1 MRVVKECLFSYNGKT
16 MVRFAVCAIGSEIL
30 DGIVEERNSRRIA
43 DFLSAYGCNFFEKVE
58 VRDDIDS
65 IVAVFELLSG
75 FVDLIVTTGGLG
87 PTEDDLTRE
96 AIAKFYGIPLRFDE
110 SLWNVIVGKIR
121 ERGREPKESHRRMA
135 YVPEGAILIDN
146 PWGLACGIVVK
157 GKPILVALPG
167 VPRELEAM
175 LEKVPMI
182 LGFERTDYLVKTVK
196 IIGMRESEVNEI
208 ARDILKPFAIK
219 WGTVIKEPEVWIR
232 LEGKG
237 GIIRV
242 VTDTLRKAFGIN
254 LYGEDGDTIEAVVGR
269 LLVENGLSI
278 ATCESATGGLVA
290 SLITDVSGSSNYFKG
305 SIVAYTEEAKIKV
318 AGVPESIIEKYTVYS
333 HEVARLMAKRVRE
346 IFGADIGVS
355 TTGIAGPTGGDDLNP
370 VGRIYIGLSTAHSLD
385 SYSFDFHYDRVK
397 NKVAFAKTA
406 LDIVRRG
413 IIAKGICGD

>member
-1 MRVVKECLFSYNGKT
+1 MI
-16 MVRFAVCAIGSEIL
+16 RFAVCAIGSEIL

-65 IVAVFELLSG
+65 IVAVFELLAG

-110 SLWNVIVGKIR
+110 SLWDVIVRKIR
-121 ERGREPKESHRRMA
+121 ERGREPKESHKRMA

-157 GKPILVALPG
+157 RKPILVALPG

-175 LEKVPMI
+175 LEKIPMI
-182 LGFERTDYLVKTVK
+182 LDFKKSDYLVKTIK

-208 ARDILKPFAIK
+208 ARDILKPFAVK

-232 LEGKG
+232 LEGEG
-237 GIIRV
+237 SIVRV
-242 VTDTLRKAFGIN
+242 ITDTLKKAFGIN
-254 LYGEDGDTIEAVVGR
+254 LYGEDGDTIEAILGR
-269 LLVENGLSI
+269 LLLEGGFTI

-290 SLITDVSGSSNYFKG
+290 NLITDVSGSSNYFKG
-305 SIVAYTEEAKIKV
+305 SIVAYTEEAKVKV
-318 AGVPESIIEKYTVYS
+318 VGIPRDIIEEHTVYS
-333 HEVARLMAKRVRE
+333 HEVARLMAKNVRE
-346 IFGADIGVS
+346 IFGADVGVS
-355 TTGIAGPTGGDDLNP
+355 TTGIAGPTGGDDTNP
-370 VGRIYIGLSTAHSLD
+370 VGRVYIGLSTPWGLD
-385 SYSFDFHYDRVK
+385 SYSFDFHYDRAK
-397 NKVAFAKTA
+397 NKLAFAKTA
-406 LDIVRRG
+406 LDIVRRE
-413 IIAKGICGD
+413 IIAKGICSN